1 MGKVIVGMSM
11 SLDGYINDRSGS
23 VAPLYADFEE
33 MAESAMLKDAI
44 ANTGAVV
51 MGRSSFEMGEPDSY
65 ADTYEFQ
72 NPIFVVTHQPP
83 QKHPKENDRL
93 TFTFV
98 TDGIESAIRQA
109 KAAAGDKDVTVIG
122 GANTIQQILRA
133 GLADEIHIDIL
144 PVLLNGGTKLFEN
157 TGDEP
162 VMLEKIDVREMSVR
176 TVMRFRVVKNE

>member
-1 MGKVIVGMSM
+1 MSKVIVGMSM
-11 SLDGYINDRSGS
+11 SLDGFINDRSGS

-98 TDGIESAIRQA
+98 TDGI
-109 KAAAGDKDVTVIG
+109 DKDVTVIG

-176 TVMRFRVVKNE
+176 TAMRFRVVK